1 LLYLGY
7 LIYSSV
13 RKQGINWNALKKNY
27 WIPILS
33 VLFMVGDRALF
44 LANGMAESRVTVMT
58 LIKQSC
64 VLVTILCGWLVFRE
78 KGIGYRLLC
87 AAIIV
92 TGIMIATMGM

>member
-1 LLYLGY
+1 MANLSKENQEGPGG
-7 LIYSSV
+7 S
-13 RKQGINWNALKKNY
+13 QGVETVTAAN
-27 WIPILS
+27 

-78 KGIGYRLLC
+78 KGVGYRLLC
-87 AAIIV
+87 AAIIIV
-92 TGIMIATMGM
+92 GIVIATIGM